1 MRNPIQLVVRKVLG
15 EVRGYEVRSV
25 VVRKVLGEVGGYEVR
40 SVDFFFKSEYKQT
53 CWYKLFKN

>member
-40 SVDFFFKSEYKQT
+40 SVDFIFF
-53 CWYKLFKN
+53 